1 MGHLG
6 DRQLCTIPVSLSLL
20 IHLEAFLLAAP
31 LLDQR
36 DLEFMLYELFD
47 VEAMTSRTRYADHNR
62 ETFDAAISTSRV
74 VAEKYF
80 LPFRQKVDTH
90 QPTFDGHKVHMI
102 PEIKIALDAVT
113 QAGLASPGAD
123 YELGGMQLPALVAA
137 AAGAYLSAAASTTMG
152 YVALTNANANLIAA
166 HGTAE
171 QKKKW
176 LEPLLNG
183 RFAGTMAMSEPG
195 AGSTLSDLTTYAVP
209 AEDGTYRITGNK
221 IWISGGDHELNENI
235 VHLVLARVKGAVK
248 GIKGISLFIVPKF
261 LVNDDGS
268 LGARNDVT
276 LAGLF
281 HKMGGRG
288 QTSTALNFGE
298 KDGALGYLVGE
309 ENRGLVY
316 MFHMMNEA
324 RIMVGSSA
332 AILAL
337 CGYQYSL
344 DYAKQR
350 PQGRLPSNKD
360 PLSPPVNI
368 IEHADVRR
376 MLLAQKAYA
385 EGAYALC
392 LLGTKLA
399 DDEQTAPTE
408 EERTKA
414 HTLLDFLTPIIKT
427 WPSEYGPKANYFAI
441 QVLGGSGYVN
451 EHPVEMMYRD
461 NRLNPIHEGTTGIQ
475 SLDLLARKVPQNG
488 LAGYTACIEAIH
500 ETIAEARGRDEL
512 DGFADELESAVG
524 TLKEVTDFLLGSMLE
539 KNIDLVLA
547 NSVKYLDVFGNVVI
561 AWMWLKQGV
570 AASKGLACASSAA
583 DENFYRGKLQAMRY
597 FFRYELPEINA
608 WANLLMALD
617 DTTHSMK
624 VDWF

>member
-1 MGHLG
+1 M
-6 DRQLCTIPVSLSLL
+6 
-20 IHLEAFLLAAP
+20 AAP

-47 VEAMTSRTRYADHNR
+47 AESLTSRERYADHNR
-62 ETFDAAISTSRV
+62 ETFDAAISTART

-80 LPFRQKVDTH
+80 LPIRQKVDTN
-90 QPTFDGHKVHMI
+90 QPTFDGEKVDMI
-102 PEIKIALDAVT
+102 PEIKVALDAVMD
-113 QAGLASPGAD
+113 AGLAYPGAD
-123 YELGGMQLPALVAA
+123 YELGGMQLPALVTAVS
-137 AAGAYLSAAASTTMG
+137 GAYLSAAGSTTMG
-152 YVALTNANANLIAA
+152 YIGLTNANANLIDA
-166 HGTAE
+166 HGTDE
-171 QKKKW
+171 QKTRW
-176 LEPLLNG
+176 VEPLRNG

-195 AGSTLSDLTTYAVP
+195 AGSSLADLTTYAVP
-209 AEDGTYRITGNK
+209 AEDGSYRVTGNK

-235 VHLVLARVKGAVK
+235 VHLVLARVKGAPK
-248 GIKGISLFIVPKF
+248 GVKGISLFIVPKF

-268 LGARNDVT
+268 LGERNDVT

-298 KDGALGYLVGE
+298 KDGAVAYLVGE
-309 ENRGLVY
+309 ENRGLMY

-324 RIMVGSSA
+324 RIMVGSAA
-332 AILAL
+332 AIVAL

-344 DYAKQR
+344 DYARER
-350 PQGRLPSNKD
+350 PQGRLPSSKD

-376 MLLAQKAYA
+376 MLLAQKAYS

-399 DDEQTAPTE
+399 DDLHTAPTE
-408 EERTKA
+408 EERQQA

-427 WPSEYGPKANYFAI
+427 WPSEYGPKANYYAI
-441 QVLGGSGYVN
+441 RVLGGSGYVN

-488 LAGYTACIEAIH
+488 LAGYMACLAAMQA
-500 ETIAEARGRDEL
+500 TIAEARERPDLGD
-512 DGFADELESAVG
+512 FAGELEEAIV
-524 TLKEVTDFLLGSMLE
+524 TLKQVTEFLLGSMME

-547 NSVKYLDVFGNVVI
+547 NSVKYLDLFGNVVL
-561 AWMWLKQGV
+561 AWIWLKQGIV
-570 AASKGLACASSAA
+570 ASKGLANKPHTA
-583 DENFYRGKLQAMRY
+583 DENFYRGKLQALRY
-597 FFRYELPEINA
+597 FYRFELPEIGP
-608 WANLLMALD
+608 WAKLLTDLD
-617 DTTHSMK
+617 DTTYAMSP
-624 VDWF
+624 DWF

>member
-1 MGHLG
+1 M
-6 DRQLCTIPVSLSLL
+6 T
-20 IHLEAFLLAAP
+20 AP

-47 VEAMTSRTRYADHNR
+47 AESLTSRERYADHNR
-62 ETFDAAISTSRV
+62 ETFDAAISTSRT

-80 LPFRQKVDTH
+80 LPIRQKVDTH
-90 QPTFDGHKVHMI
+90 QPTFDGEKVQMI
-102 PEIKIALDAVT
+102 PEIKEALDAVVA
-113 QAGLASPGAD
+113 AGLATPSAD
-123 YELGGMQLPALVAA
+123 YELGGMQLPALVASVS
-137 AAGAYLSAAASTTMG
+137 GAYLSAAASMTMG
-152 YVALTNANANLIAA
+152 YIGLTNANANLINA
-166 HGTAE
+166 HGTE
-171 QKKKW
+171 QQKQKW
-176 LEPLLNG
+176 LEPMLTG

-195 AGSTLSDLTTYAVP
+195 AGSSLADLTTSAVP
-209 AEDGTYRITGNK
+209 EGDGTYRITGNK

-235 VHLVLARVKGAVK
+235 VHLVLARVKGAPK
-248 GIKGISLFIVPKF
+248 GVKGISLFIVPKF

-268 LGARNDVT
+268 LGERNDVT

-298 KDGALGYLVGE
+298 KDGAVGYLVGE
-309 ENRGLVY
+309 ENRGLMY

-324 RIMVGSSA
+324 RIMVGSGA
-332 AILAL
+332 AITAL

-344 DYAKQR
+344 DYARER
-350 PQGRLPSNKD
+350 PQGRLPSSKD
-360 PLSPPVNI
+360 PMSPPVNI

-385 EGAYALC
+385 EGGYALC
-392 LLGTKLA
+392 LLGSSLV
-399 DDEQTAPTE
+399 DDEHTAPTE
-408 EERTKA
+408 EERQRA
-414 HTLLDFLTPIIKT
+414 HELLDFLTPIIKT
-427 WPSEYGPKANYFAI
+427 WPSEYGPRANYFAI

-488 LAGYTACIEAIH
+488 LAGYLACIAEMEA
-500 ETIAEARGRDEL
+500 TISIAQEMPEL
-512 DGFADELESAVG
+512 NGFADELQGAIV
-524 TLKEVTDFLLGSMLE
+524 TLKQVTEFLLGSMME

-547 NSVKYLDVFGNVVI
+547 NSVKYLDLFGNVVI
-561 AWMWLKQGV
+561 AWIWLKQGIV
-570 AASKGLACASSAA
+570 AANALAAKPHAA

-597 FFRYELPEINA
+597 FFRFELPEIQP
-608 WANLLMALD
+608 WARLLLDLD
-617 DTTHSMK
+617 DTTHEMSP
-624 VDWF
+624 DWF

>member
-1 MGHLG
+1 
-6 DRQLCTIPVSLSLL
+6 V
-20 IHLEAFLLAAP
+20 AAP

-47 VEAMTSRTRYADHNR
+47 VESMTSRERYADHNR
-62 ETFDAAISTSRV
+62 ETFDAAISTARM

-80 LPFRQKVDTH
+80 LPIRHKVDAN
-90 QPTFDGHKVHMI
+90 QPTFDGEKVHMI
-102 PEIKIALDAVT
+102 PEIKVALDAVVK
-113 QAGLASPGAD
+113 AGLASPGAD

-137 AAGAYLSAAASTTMG
+137 VSGAYLNAAASATMG
-152 YVALTNANANLIAA
+152 YIGLTNANANLINAY
-166 HGTAE
+166 GTPE

-176 LEPLLNG
+176 LEPLLSG

-195 AGSTLSDLTTYAVP
+195 AGSSLSDLTTFAVP
-209 AEDGTYRITGNK
+209 AEDGTYRISGNK

-235 VHLVLARVKGAVK
+235 VHLVLARVKGAPK
-248 GIKGISLFIVPKF
+248 GVKGISLFIVPKY
-261 LVNDDGS
+261 LVNDDDS

-298 KDGALGYLVGE
+298 KGGAVGYLVGE
-309 ENRGLVY
+309 ENCGLLY

-324 RIMVGSSA
+324 RIMVGSGA
-332 AILAL
+332 AIMAL

-344 DYAKQR
+344 TYAKER

-360 PLSPPVNI
+360 PLAPPVNI

-392 LLGTKLA
+392 LLGTRLA
-399 DDEQTAPTE
+399 DDAQTAATE
-408 EERTKA
+408 EGRSQA
-414 HTLLDFLTPIIKT
+414 YILLDFLTPIIKT
-427 WPSEYGPKANYFAI
+427 WPSEYGPKANYLAI

-488 LAGYTACIEAIH
+488 LAGYTACLGAMA
-500 ETIAEARGRDEL
+500 ETIAAARNQPALSDSADLLEA
-512 DGFADELESAVG
+512 AIV
-524 TLKEVTDFLLGSMLE
+524 TLKDVTEFLLGAMLE

-547 NSVKYLDVFGNVVI
+547 NSVKYLDLFGHVVI
-561 AWMWLKQGV
+561 AWIWLKQGV
-570 AASKGLACASSAA
+570 VAAAALDVNPHGA
-583 DENFYRGKLQAMRY
+583 DENFYRGKLQAMHY
-597 FFRYELPEINA
+597 FFRYELPEIKA
-608 WANLLMALD
+608 WGKLLMALD
-617 DTTHSMK
+617 DTTYAMQ